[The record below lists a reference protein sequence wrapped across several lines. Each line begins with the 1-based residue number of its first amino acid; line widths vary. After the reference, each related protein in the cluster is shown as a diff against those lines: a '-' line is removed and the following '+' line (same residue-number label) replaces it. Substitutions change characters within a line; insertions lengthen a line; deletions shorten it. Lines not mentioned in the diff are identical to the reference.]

1 MELSSHLDLNPLK
14 RLPPLEVLSSAA
26 HLARQEVIWS
36 LSMLEDLP
44 PLPGAPNK
52 MGRTSDSGIWK
63 SYLQEWLAGEHH
75 PRDHGDQQKR
85 IQRPWPGKDYMV
97 PMSLRPR
104 AAVLEPNGAA
114 AAKMLPGPA
123 ASRGLSEPQ
132 LPHLWG
138 QPETAGLT

>member
-63 SYLQEWLAGEHH
+63 SYLQEWLAGEH
-75 PRDHGDQQKR
+75 PPEG
-85 IQRPWPGKDYMV
+85 
-97 PMSLRPR
+97 
-104 AAVLEPNGAA
+104 
-114 AAKMLPGPA
+114 
-123 ASRGLSEPQ
+123 SRGPTEKD
-132 LPHLWG
+132 
-138 QPETAGLT
+138 PEALAREGLHGTHVPEAKSSCPGAEWSSSCQDAPWACSIQGPL